1 MRRLGPLL
9 LTVLPITGC
18 LTDGR
23 PNAAESAVRLP
34 LRDKVAGLLV
44 KLLSRDDWSGEVVD
58 RKFAGRVSVDPADV
72 WSEDVLALDV
82 LATDAYDDPVVVPPA
97 DYAAILGTLRRRI
110 RDVVEDAGG
119 EQIDWDVRDAFQ
131 ERVLT
136 FQYKSGNTAG
146 AVVVRAF
153 AVTGETSDEPL
164 TRFEITIRE
173 RPQ

>member
-1 MRRLGPLL
+1 MRRLGPILFA
-9 LTVLPITGC
+9 VLPIAGC

-23 PNAAESAVRLP
+23 PNAVESAVRLP
-34 LRDKVAGLLV
+34 LRDKVAGLLL
-44 KLLSRDDWSGEVVD
+44 KLLTRDDWCGEVVD
-58 RKFAGRVSVDPADV
+58 RKYAGRVSVDPADV
-72 WSEDVLALDV
+72 WSEDVLTLDV
-82 LATDAYDDPVVVPPA
+82 LATDAYDDPVAVPPA

-119 EQIDWDVRDAFQ
+119 EQIDWDIRDAFR

-136 FQYKSGNTAG
+136 FQYKSGDTAG

-153 AVTGETSDEPL
+153 AVTGGQPDEPL

-173 RPQ
+173 KPQ